1 MMNELELIGDQ
12 KEKTDKNISEDQAE
26 NISVGSSQKCSCF
39 DLNEEASDNS
49 DNDISN
55 ANVNLADNELSTVRN
70 DECRALAQG
79 NINSNAATI
88 SNSSRVKVRP
98 YVRSKLPRL
107 RWTPQLHLSFLHA
120 LELLGGHERATPKL
134 VLQLM
139 NVRGLSIS
147 HVKSHLQMY
156 RSKKLDRDGQVVS
169 DEKTYD
175 YTDGRESRD
184 HIPNLDSRSS
194 SLTKKEVVQG
204 NNLNKA
210 LHHTSTPI
218 NPSRLH
224 EEKRWP
230 PFQSISK
237 SWRARRF
244 ASNNINWSNS
254 HNGSS
259 QSDIMHHMIS
269 NRPTD
274 HDLRCWNLEGH
285 SNSSSYKQEFEPPF
299 RLEWNKEKIL
309 KYKEWMPDLELGLQ
323 SQRVW
328 NEINDETQHH
338 QTISHAEG
346 NYETV
351 QGVIETSQHY
361 KDHQFEDMNSKQE
374 TISTKLSLSL

>member
-1 MMNELELIGDQ
+1 MNELELIGDQ

-120 LELLGGHERATPKL
+120 LELLGGHESKFADLKDNVTSLLHGFSALTLLIGGYTYTGATPKL

-156 RSKKLDRDGQVVS
+156 RSKKLDRDGQGKV
-169 DEKTYD
+169 
-175 YTDGRESRD
+175 
-184 HIPNLDSRSS
+184 
-194 SLTKKEVVQG
+194 
-204 NNLNKA
+204 
-210 LHHTSTPI
+210 
-218 NPSRLH
+218 
-224 EEKRWP
+224 
-230 PFQSISK
+230 
-237 SWRARRF
+237 
-244 ASNNINWSNS
+244 
-254 HNGSS
+254 
-259 QSDIMHHMIS
+259 
-269 NRPTD
+269 
-274 HDLRCWNLEGH
+274 
-285 SNSSSYKQEFEPPF
+285 
-299 RLEWNKEKIL
+299 
-309 KYKEWMPDLELGLQ
+309 
-323 SQRVW
+323 
-328 NEINDETQHH
+328 
-338 QTISHAEG
+338 
-346 NYETV
+346 
-351 QGVIETSQHY
+351 
-361 KDHQFEDMNSKQE
+361 
-374 TISTKLSLSL
+374 